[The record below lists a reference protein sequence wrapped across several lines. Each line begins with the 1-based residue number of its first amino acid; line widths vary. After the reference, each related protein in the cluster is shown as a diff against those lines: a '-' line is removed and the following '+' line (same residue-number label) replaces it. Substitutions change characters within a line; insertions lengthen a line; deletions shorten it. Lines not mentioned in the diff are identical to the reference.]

1 MPPTSARDSSREPPV
16 LPDGEPPDG
25 EGDGSTPRSKGWF
38 SMAKEGYEEL
48 VKAIIR
54 PPRAPYTPRELGPAE
69 FEYGGKQ
76 FVRDDCQV
84 ENSRG
89 LKLECSFWHR
99 RELPEGGAPCVVY
112 MHGNASCRAEALQI
126 LAPVFA
132 SGANVFSFDFAG
144 CGMSPGDY
152 ISLGWHEKDDVAS
165 ILAHLRGTGHVTSIA
180 LWGRSMGSVSAV
192 LQASRDASIA
202 GLVLDSPF
210 ASLEQVALELVTSAP
225 ETVPG
230 APNVPPFLVKTA
242 LTFVAR
248 SVKNRANFDLY
259 KLRPVDAAKT
269 CFVPALFGCGD
280 ADVLVRP
287 HHSQL
292 IYDAYA
298 GDKNLVRFEG
308 DHNDVRPGFFNDS
321 ACIFLKQVL
330 LIPEE
335 LALDDVPLD
344 RDSRPLSIV
353 HAFSGMGGGLG
364 GGGLGRQHQAE
375 AQQLVRAQHAA
386 MMREQEDAMLMQAIM
401 ASLESSNAAAP
412 PQTASSD
419 ETPSSEASAPP
430 PPPTQLSHAPPPEE
444 GDEDALLQ
452 QAIRLSLEAAQA
464 GAPPAVA
471 PPASDIG

>member
-1 MPPTSARDSSREPPV
+1 M
-16 LPDGEPPDG
+16 GY
-25 EGDGSTPRSKGWF
+25 F

-54 PPRAPYTPRELGPAE
+54 PPRALYTTRELGPAE
-69 FEYGGKQ
+69 FRYGGVDV
-76 FVRDDCQV
+76 VREDTQV
-84 ENSRG
+84 VNGRG
-89 LKLECSFWHR
+89 HKLECSFWR
-99 RELPEGGAPCVVY
+99 RRGIPEGGMPCVVY

-132 SGANVFSFDFAG
+132 MGANVFSFDFAG
-144 CGMSPGDY
+144 CGLSEGDY
-152 ISLGWHEKDDVAS
+152 ISLGWHEKEDVAC
-165 ILAHLRGTGHVTSIA
+165 ILEHLRSTGHVTSIA

-230 APNVPPFLVKTA
+230 APSVPPFLVKTA
-242 LTFVAR
+242 LSFVAG
-248 SVKNRANFDLY
+248 SVKKRANFDLY

-292 IYDAYA
+292 IYDGYA

-308 DHNDVRPGFFNDS
+308 DHNDLRPGFFNDS

-330 LIPEE
+330 LAPEE
-335 LALDDVPLD
+335 LALDVPLD
-344 RDSRPLSIV
+344 RDNRPLSIV
-353 HAFSGMGGGLG
+353 HAFGRISSG
-364 GGGLGRQHQAE
+364 GGGMDGDGGMGRMQAQE
-375 AQQLVRAQHAA
+375 QQRLVRAQRDA
-386 MMREQEDAMLMQAIM
+386 MAQQEEAMLMQAIM
-401 ASLESSNAAAP
+401 ASLASSGATAP
-412 PQTASSD
+412 PQQTLAGAD
-419 ETPSSEASAPP
+419 DGVVEGAPPAPP
-430 PPPTQLSHAPPPEE
+430 PLPPSAAAVAPTE
-444 GDEDALLQ
+444 GADDADDAMLQ
-452 QAIRLSLEAAQA
+452 AAIRLSLEASTAA
-464 GAPPAVA
+464 PVAAAPSTAPPTAERGVNV
-471 PPASDIG
+471 D